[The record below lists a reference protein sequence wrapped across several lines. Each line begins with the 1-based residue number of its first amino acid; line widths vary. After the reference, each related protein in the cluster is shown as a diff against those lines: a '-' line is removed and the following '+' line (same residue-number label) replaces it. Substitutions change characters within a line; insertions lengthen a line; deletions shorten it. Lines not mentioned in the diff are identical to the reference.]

1 MKNVFPCGLVS
12 TIPNPGLHPQP
23 ASCLASSHPGR
34 QPQLISK
41 MAFHSISSDPEANAH
56 GIPANPPMS
65 TSDHIR
71 KIFTDTGALLEGH
84 FLLSSG
90 LHSPQYLQCAKVLQW
105 PWHAEW
111 CADRL
116 TALMGTEK
124 PDLVVS
130 PAMGAIIIGHE
141 LGRSLG
147 RRAVFVERQGA
158 VLTLRRGFRIREGE
172 RALIVDDVVTTGG
185 STRETMALVENH
197 GAIPAGVASIIDR
210 SGGQAFPGVTHHC
223 LWSLNIPTFPP
234 EECPLCKSGSKPHKP
249 GSRT

>member
-1 MKNVFPCGLVS
+1 
-12 TIPNPGLHPQP
+12 
-23 ASCLASSHPGR
+23 
-34 QPQLISK
+34 
-41 MAFHSISSDPEANAH
+41 
-56 GIPANPPMS
+56 MS
-65 TSDHIR
+65 TSDYIR
-71 KIFTDTGALLEGH
+71 KMFTDTGALMEGH

-105 PWHAEW
+105 PRHAEW

-116 TALMGTEK
+116 TALMGSEK

-147 RRAVFVERQGA
+147 RRAVFVERQGTD
-158 VLTLRRGFRIREGE
+158 LRLRRGFRICKGE
-172 RALIVDDVVTTGG
+172 KALIVDDVVTTGG

-197 GAIPAGVASIIDR
+197 GAIPVGVASIIDR

-234 EECPLCKSGSKPHKP
+234 EECPLCKAGSKPQKP

>member
-1 MKNVFPCGLVS
+1 M
-12 TIPNPGLHPQP
+12 
-23 ASCLASSHPGR
+23 
-34 QPQLISK
+34 
-41 MAFHSISSDPEANAH
+41 
-56 GIPANPPMS
+56 
-65 TSDHIR
+65 
-71 KIFTDTGALLEGH
+71 EGH

-105 PWHAEW
+105 PRHAEW

-116 TALMGTEK
+116 TALMGPEK

-147 RRAVFVERQGA
+147 RRAVFVERQGG
-158 VLTLRRGFRIREGE
+158 VLRLRRGFRIREGE
-172 RALIVDDVVTTGG
+172 KALIVDDVVTTGG
-185 STRETMALVENH
+185 STRETMALVKNH
-197 GAIPAGVASIIDR
+197 GAIPVGVASIIDR

-223 LWSLNIPTFPP
+223 LWSLNVPTFPP
-234 EECPLCKSGSKPHKP
+234 EVCPLCKSGSKPQKP